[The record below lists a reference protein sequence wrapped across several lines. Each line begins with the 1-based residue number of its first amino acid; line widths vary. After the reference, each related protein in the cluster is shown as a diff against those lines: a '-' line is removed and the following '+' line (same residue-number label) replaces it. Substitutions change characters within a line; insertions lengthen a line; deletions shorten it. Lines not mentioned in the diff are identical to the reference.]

1 MDKNKLEKSKNIIL
15 TVFNKISDDNLTGYA
30 AQSCFFL
37 LLSFVPFILI
47 LMSLI
52 KYLPITPDAIIEIVS
67 GVFPAKL
74 SPIITSIINDIYY
87 NSNVAII
94 SVTTIIALWSA
105 GKGFTAI
112 LLGFNKIYGTKK
124 KQGWIISRIFSTL
137 YTIVLLLIIVCT
149 LLMFVFGKHLI
160 IVLYMFVPK
169 IAALFESVFNNKSL
183 LFPGILMII
192 FLAMYTFIPKRKTKL
207 LNELPGAI
215 TASIGWLL
223 FSFVYSL
230 YTNHSSN
237 FSSMYGTVSTLI
249 FALIWL
255 YFCMIILFLGAELN
269 VFLTEYRKLKD
280 SSSSIEEIE
289 N

>member
-124 KQGWIISRIFSTL
+124 KQGWIVSRIFSTL

-160 IVLYMFVPK
+160 IVLDMFVPK
-169 IAALFESVFNNKSL
+169 IAALFKSVFNNKSL

-192 FLAMYTFIPKRKTKL
+192 FLAML
-207 LNELPGAI
+207 
-215 TASIGWLL
+215 
-223 FSFVYSL
+223 
-230 YTNHSSN
+230 
-237 FSSMYGTVSTLI
+237 
-249 FALIWL
+249 
-255 YFCMIILFLGAELN
+255 
-269 VFLTEYRKLKD
+269 
-280 SSSSIEEIE
+280 
-289 N
+289 

>member
-15 TVFNKISDDNLTGYA
+15 TVVNKISDDNLTGYA

-112 LLGFNKIYGTKK
+112 LLDFNKIYGTKK
-124 KQGWIISRIFSTL
+124 KQGWIISRIFFIL
-137 YTIVLLLIIVCT
+137 YVIVLLLIIVCT

-160 IVLYMFVPK
+160 IVLDMFVPN
-169 IAALFESVFNNKSL
+169 IAALFKSVFNNKSL
-183 LFPGILMII
+183 LFPGILMVI
-192 FLAMYTFIPKRKTKL
+192 FLAMYTFIPKRKTKFI
-207 LNELPGAI
+207 NELPGAI
-215 TASIGWLL
+215 TASIGWLI

-269 VFLTEYRKLKD
+269 VFLT
-280 SSSSIEEIE
+280 
-289 N
+289 

>member
-105 GKGFTAI
+105 I

-160 IVLYMFVPK
+160 IVLDMFVPK
-169 IAALFESVFNNKSL
+169 IAALFKSVFNNKSL

-192 FLAMYTFIPKRKTKL
+192 FLAMYTFIPKRKTKFI
-207 LNELPGAI
+207 NELPGAI

-280 SSSSIEEIE
+280 SGSSIEEIE